1 MPRHPIIPET
11 RTPSLA
17 GVTRDLR
24 DITYGPTYFQGARH
38 DHGKCNVLAGELI
51 YTLFRPSSV
60 VDWGCGG
67 GYVLHP
73 LLLRGVRCL
82 GLDVS
87 ESAFDF
93 ARELG
98 GDPLAACIQI
108 ANLNDDPR
116 PIIEGYDIALA
127 IESLEHIAPE
137 STVPV
142 VEAICRSAP
151 LVIISSPP
159 PSGKNNPLH
168 TNERLTEE
176 WVEIFGAAGYE
187 PDKATADAVRA
198 AMRSVR
204 TCSGVCVP
212 SWWTS
217 SYLGVYRAS

>member
-1 MPRHPIIPET
+1 MPLPILSHPRDPG
-11 RTPSLA
+11 LA
-17 GVTRDLR
+17 TLSRNLR

-38 DHGKCNVLAGELI
+38 DHGKCNVLAGEILFA
-51 YTLFRPSSV
+51 LFRPESV

-67 GYVLHP
+67 AYILHS
-73 LLLRGVRCL
+73 LLLRGVRCR

-93 ARELG
+93 AREIG
-98 GDPLAACIQI
+98 GDALAACIEI

-116 PIIEGYDIALA
+116 PDVRGYELALA

-151 LVIISSPP
+151 LVIVSSPP

-168 TNERLTEE
+168 TNERPTEE
-176 WVEIFGAAGYE
+176 WKDLFASAGHDFDPE
-187 PDKATADAVRA
+187 TSGAVRA
-198 AMRSVR
+198 AMKAVR
-204 TCSGVCVP
+204 TCSGITVP
-212 SWWTS
+212 TWWTG
-217 SYLGVYRAS
+217 SYLCVYRAS